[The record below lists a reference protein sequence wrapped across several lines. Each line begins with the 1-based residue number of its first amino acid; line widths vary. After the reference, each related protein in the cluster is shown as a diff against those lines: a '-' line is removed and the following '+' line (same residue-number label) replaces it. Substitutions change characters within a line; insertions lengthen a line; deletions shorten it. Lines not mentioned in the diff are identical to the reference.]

1 MSCNHY
7 IILVLY
13 FTADFPKVFQQ
24 NGEERIVNGFD
35 TEKALPYQLSILV
48 VANKYRKF
56 HICGATLLTAN
67 YAISA
72 LHCFII
78 WDKSKPNGPWEV
90 AHLRDFRIVAGRY
103 YNQKNY
109 VQGQSQFGEQ
119 VSKKFKRASISKLP
133 IHYTSCTY
141 TRYLT

>member
-7 IILVLY
+7 IILVFY

-24 NGEERIVNGFD
+24 NSEGRIVNGFD

-78 WDKSKPNGPWEV
+78 WDKV
-90 AHLRDFRIVAGRY
+90 ARFKDFRIVAGRY

-133 IHYTSCTY
+133 IY
-141 TRYLT
+141 